1 MKVLAILTLKP
12 ETPLETIRPRLVN
25 EIKESWTLYASGA
38 LREVYATDL
47 PHQGRIRVEADN
59 TAAAHRHLAPLPLV
73 AAGLFQ
79 IDCMEL
85 RPFVNWSALFRH

>member
-12 ETPLETIRPRLVN
+12 ETPLETIRPRLVY
-25 EIKESWTLYASGA
+25 S
-38 LREVYATDL
+38 TDL
-47 PHQGRIRVEADN
+47 PTRVAFVIEADN

-85 RPFVNWSALFRH
+85 RPFVNWSALFGH